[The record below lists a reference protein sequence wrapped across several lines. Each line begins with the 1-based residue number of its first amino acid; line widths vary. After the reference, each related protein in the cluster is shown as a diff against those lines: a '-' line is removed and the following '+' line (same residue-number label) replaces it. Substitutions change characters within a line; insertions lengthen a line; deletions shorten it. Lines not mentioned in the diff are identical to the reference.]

1 MQAARLQSQLEQTST
16 RLEDCHAQLQTAQAN
31 LLVWE
36 QKANMLETKLEEVR
50 ANLGEVQQRLLQA
63 QAEKQQSGVSFA
75 YVEQN
80 RSRAEF
86 QADNER
92 LLRIRAEAQIA
103 QVRAE
108 ATAVKTALLE
118 AEWSIK
124 ARDARG
130 YKMDQEIMSMRA
142 QKQILEQQMYEI
154 QTRNK
159 VLNTEYHAL
168 HQGFETATVEV
179 ARGNQRISVMEDREK
194 QLATLLKQLQEEHQS
209 HVACLQLQIKEH
221 ERTIAQK
228 HAVALAALADN
239 NQIHSMMTQMS
250 DFLQLSHQQLKTVQ
264 QQQKTQQESMQIMS
278 MYATMPTRNVSLAAL
293 ASNGLG
299 SKGSLSAKQLR
310 LTLNNQSK

>member
-179 ARGNQRISVMEDREK
+179 ARGNQRISVMEDRVK

-239 NQIHSMMTQMS
+239 NQIHSRMTQMS

-264 QQQKTQQESMQIMS
+264 QQQKTQQESMHIMS

-293 ASNGLG
+293 ASNGPG